1 MIASSVLI
9 VAVHSSFYSSTSSG
23 YYPPSS
29 CRFSSDTRG
38 NSMINHHKYG
48 SISSIPKSS
57 CEHPRSNEDVLES
70 ESMSHRRKIL
80 QSTINLITTSSSLV
94 VEVPTASNANAND
107 DDAQQ
112 QLTPSNFISR
122 GEVFEIK
129 DPNTYSA
136 VVYIPPPK
144 AVKRRQRQ
152 IREIESY
159 PLLVSYM
166 VRVQIIMNMI
176 QYMNLLKVII

>member
-1 MIASSVLI
+1 
-9 VAVHSSFYSSTSSG
+9 
-23 YYPPSS
+23 
-29 CRFSSDTRG
+29 
-38 NSMINHHKYG
+38 MINHHKYG

-94 VEVPTASNANAND
+94 VAVPTASNANANDD

-136 VVYIPPPK
+136 VVYIPPP
-144 AVKRRQRQ
+144 KRRQRQ